1 MDIYK
6 RSLFCFYNFIVHRIA
21 CQIKKNFTNV
31 RHIFIPLSQNL
42 VYNEIKSQSDFMLRK
57 RSECGVRGSRHGGDF
72 TLRKRSEA
80 EFAVP
85 VTEAILRYAKKEID
99 II

>member
-1 MDIYK
+1 
-6 RSLFCFYNFIVHRIA
+6 
-21 CQIKKNFTNV
+21 
-31 RHIFIPLSQNL
+31 
-42 VYNEIKSQSDFMLRK
+42 MLRK

-85 VTEAILRYAKKEID
+85 VTEAILRYAKKGD
-99 II
+99 

>member
-42 VYNEIKSQSDFMLRK
+42 VYNEVKSRK
-57 RSECGVRGSRHGGDF
+57 RF
-72 TLRKRSEA
+72 
-80 EFAVP
+80 
-85 VTEAILRYAKKEID
+85 YATQKKEID

>member
-57 RSECGVRGSRHGGDF
+57 RSE
-72 TLRKRSEA
+72 A

-85 VTEAILRYAKKEID
+85 VAEAILRYANGANAEFAVPVAEAILRYAKKGD
-99 II
+99 

>member
-42 VYNEIKSQSDFMLRK
+42 VYNEVKSRK
-57 RSECGVRGSRHGGDF
+57 RFYATQTERSGVRGSRRGGDF

-85 VTEAILRYAKKEID
+85 VTEAILRYAKKGD
-99 II
+99 

>member
-1 MDIYK
+1 
-6 RSLFCFYNFIVHRIA
+6 
-21 CQIKKNFTNV
+21 
-31 RHIFIPLSQNL
+31 
-42 VYNEIKSQSDFMLRK
+42 MLRK